1 MTRAQ
6 LSHGNSLAAGVLGSV
21 LLGLTLS
28 VVAAAE
34 AAEGEAS
41 PHDVVFATQTLPLPP
56 SRLVLGSAEAELRP
70 AATAPAAAL
79 GALPDLD
86 AGELFPAESFA
97 DAADLPSCSTVASLA
112 ERLLGT
118 CLRQGLAPTERALT
132 QRLLLSAAQ
141 PNRTDAWSRDT
152 ESLFRLAQCAGS
164 LAEQRL
170 VAEAALA
177 AAEAELQ
184 GTAASAP
191 GAPASGC
198 RRERAQR
205 ARWLWT
211 YRLAALDVA
220 QGHYLR
226 AAATLLHLHR
236 TAPTRSLVTRLG
248 AARQTLSQASS
259 GPPPQP

>member
-1 MTRAQ
+1 MRAQ
-6 LSHGNSLAAGVLGSV
+6 LGHGNSLAAGVLGSV
-21 LLGLTLS
+21 LLGLTLC
-28 VVAAAE
+28 AAASAE
-34 AAEGEAS
+34 AGEGEV
-41 PHDVVFATQTLPLPP
+41 PPREVVFATQTLPLLP
-56 SRLVLGSAEAELRP
+56 SRLALGRVDAELRP
-70 AATAPAAAL
+70 ASAVPATAAP
-79 GALPDLD
+79 GPLPDLD

-118 CLRQGLAPTERALT
+118 CLRQGLSPTERALT

-177 AAEAELQ
+177 AADAELQ

-191 GAPASGC
+191 GTPASGC

-259 GPPPQP
+259 SPPPQP